1 MRISDWSSDVCSAD
15 LAAHGYLVDQFFWAE
30 TNLRG
35 DRFGGAGLRERAQ
48 FGAEIFREMR
58 RAVGEDFVI
67 MMRISQWKTGFYDT
81 KLANN
86 PGDLEEWPGPLAD
99 GGVDIFD
106 CSQRR
111 FWEPEFEGPDLNL
124 AGWAKK
130 VVGRPTITVGSVG
143 LDRDLFADFEQGG
156 QSNINPASLN
166 ELVRRYERGDFDI
179 EIGRAHV

>member
-1 MRISDWSSDVCSAD
+1 MIRRPPRSTRTDT
-15 LAAHGYLVDQFFWAE
+15 LFPYTTL
-30 TNLRG
+30 
-35 DRFGGAGLRERAQ
+35 
-48 FGAEIFREMR
+48 FR
-58 RAVGEDFVI
+58 
-67 MMRISQWKTGFYDT
+67 S
-81 KLANN
+81 
-86 PGDLEEWPGPLAD
+86 LAD

-111 FWEPEFEGPDLNL
+111 FWEPEFEGSDLNL

-156 QSNINPASLN
+156 QSNINTAFLN

-179 EIGRAHV
+179 VAIGRVLLSDSAWLTKVRDTRLD